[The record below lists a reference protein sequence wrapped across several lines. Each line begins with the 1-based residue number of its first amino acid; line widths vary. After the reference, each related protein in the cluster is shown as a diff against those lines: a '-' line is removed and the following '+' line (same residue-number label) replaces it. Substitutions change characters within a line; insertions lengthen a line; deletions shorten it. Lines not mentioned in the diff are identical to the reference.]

1 MMALYF
7 TFQNFRGPAADMPT
21 LADGQ
26 LYWQEDTNELWI
38 GTPTGNE
45 SVSSG
50 SGVTSIA
57 TSGLATGGPI
67 TTTGTINVSGSGSTT
82 TAATATSGVHSAPS
96 GDVITSDGLGNVSD
110 SGTLLSSLAPK
121 ASPALTG
128 VPTAPTAAAA
138 TNTTQIATTAFVE
151 SEIPLRSAVT
161 SVFTRTGA
169 VVATSGDYTQTQI
182 SSGAIANG
190 STATT
195 QSPLDNS
202 TKVATTAY
210 TDSAVAVET
219 ARAET
224 AEATKQATLTGTGLA
239 RQTGACTELSGDVT
253 TSGSNA
259 ASVVKVNGGS
269 VPASKTIVGTNSSSQ
284 IIDASSATL
293 ANNTTGTAANLS
305 GTPAL
310 PNGTTATTQTVGDAS
325 TKIATDAF
333 VAAAIPSSL
342 PPSGTAGGDLSGTYP
357 NPAVA
362 KVNGGS
368 VPASKTIVGTNSS
381 SQIVDAS
388 SATLSNNTT
397 GTAAN
402 LSGTPALPN
411 GTTATEQAA
420 GSADGKIATDSYVD
434 RAVATETSRAEAAEA
449 LLAPL
454 ASPSFTG
461 TATIP
466 TAAVTTLSGTPNFS
480 GTPTF
485 ASGAGLGTGTF
496 SGAAKFSGALTF
508 SGNNTTTLGATGFNL
523 LQNTTAATLGANQ
536 SSPLLEIAGTFFGA
550 TAGSLAASTADL
562 WSIKDVVTAAPANL
576 SGTTAITTFAESAG
590 NVVTLTLA
598 AQTTFN
604 VANVLVEL
612 SGFPSG
618 IGDWLNGYVVAL
630 TTAASTTATFTD
642 PTSHGLK
649 ASTGLTGTPV
659 ITLASGLSTLTLTY
673 AGQAPAGGTYAV
685 VSFPNNS
692 NATATSTNQS
702 PRLQLSAQYYTSGAT
717 SSPDSWQVFSS
728 LAAGTN
734 GVPSLNI
741 QHAGSQ
747 GTQNIRT
754 SANIITLADT
764 TLGGSGNCTIQ
775 TASNLVLSSTGSG
788 LVELLTT
795 SGALTR
801 SE

>member
-1 MMALYF
+1 
-7 TFQNFRGPAADMPT
+7 
-21 LADGQ
+21 
-26 LYWQEDTNELWI
+26 
-38 GTPTGNE
+38 
-45 SVSSG
+45 
-50 SGVTSIA
+50 
-57 TSGLATGGPI
+57 
-67 TTTGTINVSGSGSTT
+67 
-82 TAATATSGVHSAPS
+82 
-96 GDVITSDGLGNVSD
+96 
-110 SGTLLSSLAPK
+110 
-121 ASPALTG
+121 
-128 VPTAPTAAAA
+128 
-138 TNTTQIATTAFVE
+138 
-151 SEIPLRSAVT
+151 
-161 SVFTRTGA
+161 
-169 VVATSGDYTQTQI
+169 
-182 SSGAIANG
+182 ANG

-357 NPAVA
+357 NPTVA

-368 VPASKTIVGTNSS
+368 VPVSTTIVGTNSS

-420 GSADGKIATDSYVD
+420 GSAYGKIATDSYVDRAAATAQSNAETYANSVNTSGTAANLSGTPALPNGTTVTEQAAGSADGKIATDSYVD
-434 RAVATETSRAEAAEA
+434 RAVASETSRAETAEA
-449 LLAPL
+449 LLAPK
-454 ASPSFTG
+454 ASPTFTG

-466 TAAVTTLSGTPNFS
+466 TAAVTTLSGNPNFS

-485 ASGAGLGTGTF
+485 ASGAGLGSGTF
-496 SGAAKFSGALTF
+496 SGNATF
-508 SGNNTTTLGATGFNL
+508 SGNLVYTGSSTTTLGAVVAQT
-523 LQNTTAATLGANQ
+523 LQNTTAAVQGTNQ
-536 SSPLLEIAGTFFGA
+536 NSPLMQLSGTYYGGAAGV
-550 TAGSLAASTADL
+550 LAASNSESWT
-562 WSIKDVVTAAPANL
+562 IQDVLSSAPVLL
-576 SGTTAITTFAESAG
+576 SGTAAITTFAESAG

-604 VANVLVEL
+604 TANVLVEL

-618 IGDWLNGYVVAL
+618 IGDWLNGYVVEL
-630 TTAASTTATFTD
+630 ITAASTTVTFTD

-649 ASTGLTGTPV
+649 TSTALTGTPV
-659 ITLASGLSTLTLTY
+659 ITLASGLSTLTFTY
-673 AGQAPAGGTYAV
+673 AGQAPAGGTYAF

-692 NATATSTNQS
+692 NATATTTNQS
-702 PRLQLSAQYYTSGAT
+702 PQLNLSAQYYTGSA

-728 LAAGTN
+728 LA
-734 GVPSLNI
+734 
-741 QHAGSQ
+741 
-747 GTQNIRT
+747 
-754 SANIITLADT
+754 
-764 TLGGSGNCTIQ
+764 
-775 TASNLVLSSTGSG
+775 
-788 LVELLTT
+788 
-795 SGALTR
+795 
-801 SE
+801 

>member
-45 SVSSG
+45 SVSSS

-161 SVFTRTGA
+161 AVFTRTGA

-259 ASVVKVNGGS
+259 ASV
-269 VPASKTIVGTNSSSQ
+269 
-284 IIDASSATL
+284 
-293 ANNTTGTAANLS
+293 
-305 GTPAL
+305 
-310 PNGTTATTQTVGDAS
+310 
-325 TKIATDAF
+325 
-333 VAAAIPSSL
+333 
-342 PPSGTAGGDLSGTYP
+342 
-357 NPAVA
+357 A

-434 RAVATETSRAEAAEA
+434 RAVATETSRAESAEA
-449 LLAPL
+449 LLAPK
-454 ASPSFTG
+454 ASPTFTG

-466 TAAVTTLSGTPNFS
+466 TAAVTTLSGNPNFS

-485 ASGAGLGTGTF
+485 ASGAGLGSGTF
-496 SGAAKFSGALTF
+496 SGNATF
-508 SGNNTTTLGATGFNL
+508 SGNLVYTGSSTTTLGAVVAQT
-523 LQNTTAATLGANQ
+523 LQNTTAAVQGTNQ
-536 SSPLLEIAGTFFGA
+536 NSPLMQLSGTYYGGAAGV
-550 TAGSLAASTADL
+550 LAASNSESWT
-562 WSIKDVVTAAPANL
+562 IQDVLSSAPVLL
-576 SGTTAITTFAESAG
+576 SGTAAITTFAESAG

-604 VANVLVEL
+604 TANVLVEL

-659 ITLASGLSTLTLTY
+659 ITLASGLSTLTFTY
-673 AGQAPAGGTYAV
+673 AGQAPAGGTYAS

-702 PRLQLSAQYYTSGAT
+702 SHLQLSAQYYTSGAT

-741 QHAGSQ
+741 QQ
-747 GTQNIRT
+747 
-754 SANIITLADT
+754 
-764 TLGGSGNCTIQ
+764 
-775 TASNLVLSSTGSG
+775 
-788 LVELLTT
+788 
-795 SGALTR
+795 
-801 SE
+801 